1 MYVARIRSFLVF
13 CKAAQYFSDFPQW
26 KGVTCNWST
35 ICIPGSRSIKKI
47 GPLHA
52 VFSSCLSRL
61 SGLSLVQQSL
71 LSFIIWLRY
80 CPAYG
85 AIILYKFSSK
95 RAQIHHEI
103 YYRLTELNYA
113 QCSKEPN
120 ITNITACLDLFG
132 GQKEMVPFPF
142 LKFSTNTTALFMSDH
157 SGSPQ
162 LQTNKE
168 ALNFNLQ
175 LYLTHAILTSKT
187 FSEKMQCSLYTN
199 EVN

>member
-13 CKAAQYFSDFPQW
+13 CKAAHYFSDFLQW
-26 KGVTCNWST
+26 KGVTRNWST
-35 ICIPGSRSIKKI
+35 ICIPGSRSLKKI

-103 YYRLTELNYA
+103 YYRLTEMNYA
-113 QCSKEPN
+113 FKQFYSLCQCSKEPST
-120 ITNITACLDLFG
+120 TNIMVCLILFG
-132 GQKEMVPFPF
+132 AQQKVV
-142 LKFSTNTTALFMSDH
+142 LFSF
-157 SGSPQ
+157 
-162 LQTNKE
+162 
-168 ALNFNLQ
+168 
-175 LYLTHAILTSKT
+175 
-187 FSEKMQCSLYTN
+187 
-199 EVN
+199 